1 MQPEFVKKYSGVTCT
16 VELAFLFSKY
26 QLCRKALYFYIEQ
39 MNKLNSLLLG
49 Y

>member
-26 QLCRKALYFYIEQ
+26 QLDSNTRIE
-39 MNKLNSLLLG
+39 MAAADVRLSTPSFL
-49 Y
+49 